1 MDFHSLTRRELQALC
16 KKNKIPANI
25 TNVAMAD
32 ALASLKTV
40 DGIEEFLNPSE
51 SETANSS
58 MVSPEKSEKVS
69 ASVPRTSTMTSG
81 RARGTTAKAVN
92 EAKVEMIETPAL
104 PTTRRRRAAAT
115 SVRSK
120 LETSMKECESDEHIG
135 DQVEMEKKEVPR
147 TPAAGHT
154 SRRREVKAKS
164 SVTQVYSTRRSTRLA
179 GKTSSESITQENE
192 KSGTITY
199 DAYSEDD
206 DENLEVD
213 SKQHSSHENE
223 ELDRNGIDLKAAEES
238 LDVNKDSEIL
248 SVQDSNVLVENLME
262 VEVGVQE
269 VSADSLAVDVL
280 NKEAEKGLEV
290 EVVYHSNNGLEVY
303 AREDNV
309 LENGIQMVSGEEESG
324 GLHSKMMDVE
334 LLEDSVV
341 DAFNSEN
348 ENQIESMNEAN
359 GNKQIEGSAA
369 KEVNDGEEETKD
381 EDIQNKTQDL
391 GHDAKASLDFP
402 NVTLSKQLT
411 QENQPHRD
419 EIFDFEE
426 DNVVEENH
434 DDEMYECEVD
444 DGTESNSDDAGEGE
458 LMEHKKEKGE
468 INVSGNLQCL
478 KDVSE
483 ANVELPGDELM
494 DKSEVDDDEADVDNT
509 AAAPLFPLVSLVPNA
524 KSMGEVESF
533 NTETNL
539 DVLDMDL
546 FGQLNRE
553 KEAKA
558 SEGLHLLQD
567 VSEANIEFAGEE
579 PIKEF
584 EVDDAQADLDP
595 AAHSPVA
602 SPIPNAAS
610 KSVSTLILEP
620 VHIPSASTTVNPVL
634 ISETSCLTPVKISS
648 SKTPMKKSMSKA
660 SAATKVAQIHDDK
673 ENIDNSGRKFVLTK
687 EKLKKNKSN
696 AVNNSKQSLQDLSL
710 RQLTKMLKEM
720 HISKDPKIMDSTNTK
735 VASSRPALQTLPE
748 NRLTGETEK

>member
-32 ALASLKTV
+32 ALASLDTV
-40 DGIEEFLNPSE
+40 DGIEEFLNPCE
-51 SETANSS
+51 SETADSAS
-58 MVSPEKSEKVS
+58 MVSPEKSKKVS
-69 ASVPRTSTMTSG
+69 ASVPCTSTRTGG

-135 DQVEMEKKEVPR
+135 DQVEMEKKEVPK

-154 SRRREVKAKS
+154 SRRREVKAKT
-164 SVTQVYSTRRSTRLA
+164 SVTQVNSTRRSTRLA
-179 GKTSSESITQENE
+179 GKTGSESITQENE
-192 KSGTITY
+192 KSGSITY

-206 DENLEVD
+206 NENLEVD

-238 LDVNKDSEIL
+238 LDVDKASEIL

-290 EVVYHSNNGLEVY
+290 EVPYHSNNGPEEVY
-303 AREDNV
+303 AKEDNV

-348 ENQIESMNEAN
+348 ENQIESMNEVN

-369 KEVNDGEEETKD
+369 KEVNDGEGETKD
-381 EDIQNKTQDL
+381 EDIQNKSQE
-391 GHDAKASLDFP
+391 
-402 NVTLSKQLT
+402 LT
-411 QENQPHRD
+411 QENQPHWD

-426 DNVVEENH
+426 DNVAEENH
-434 DDEMYECEVD
+434 DDEIYECEVD

-483 ANVELPGDELM
+483 ANVELPGDKLM
-494 DKSEVDDDEADVDNT
+494 DKSEVDGDEADVDNT

-524 KSMGEVESF
+524 NSMGEVESF
-533 NTETNL
+533 NAETNL
-539 DVLDMDL
+539 DVLDMNL

-553 KEAKA
+553 MEAKA
-558 SEGLHLLQD
+558 SEGLHLLKD

-584 EVDDAQADLDP
+584 EADDAQADLDP

-634 ISETSCLTPVKISS
+634 ITETSCLTPVKISS

-687 EKLKKNKSN
+687 EKLKKNKNN
-696 AVNNSKQSLQDLSL
+696 AGNNSKQSLQDLSL

-735 VASSRPALQTLPE
+735 AASSRPALQTLPE
-748 NRLTGETEK
+748 NRLMGETEK

>member
-1 MDFHSLTRRELQALC
+1 MDFLSLTRRELQVLC

-32 ALASLKTV
+32 ALASLDTV
-40 DGIEEFLNPSE
+40 DGIEEFLSPCE

-58 MVSPEKSEKVS
+58 SMASPEKSEKVS
-69 ASVPRTSTMTSG
+69 ASVPRTLTMTRG

-92 EAKVEMIETPAL
+92 EAKIEMVETPAL

-120 LETSMKECESDEHIG
+120 LESSMKECESDEHIG
-135 DQVEMEKKEVPR
+135 DQIMMEKKEVSK
-147 TPAAGHT
+147 TPAAVHS

-164 SVTQVYSTRRSTRLA
+164 SVSQVYSTRRSTRLA

-206 DENLEVD
+206 DENSEVD

-223 ELDRNGIDLKAAEES
+223 DLDRNGIDLKEAEES

-248 SVQDSNVLVENLME
+248 SVQDSNVLVENVME

-269 VSADSLAVDVL
+269 VSAGSLAVDVL
-280 NKEAEKGLEV
+280 NEEAEKDLEV
-290 EVVYHSNNGLEVY
+290 EVSYHSNNGLEEVY
-303 AREDNV
+303 AKEDNV
-309 LENGIQMVSGEEESG
+309 LENGIQMVSVEEESG
-324 GLHSKMMDVE
+324 GLHSKMTDVE

-348 ENQIESMNEAN
+348 ENQIEAMNEVN

-369 KEVNDGEEETKD
+369 KEVNDGEAETKD
-381 EDIQNKTQDL
+381 EDIQNKIQDL
-391 GHDAKASLDFP
+391 GHDAKTRLDFP
-402 NVTLSKQLT
+402 DVALSKQLT
-411 QENQPHRD
+411 QENQPHWD
-419 EIFDFEE
+419 EVFDFEE
-426 DNVVEENH
+426 DNVAEENH
-434 DDEMYECEVD
+434 DDEIYECEVD
-444 DGTESNSDDAGEGE
+444 NGTESNSDDSGEGE
-458 LMEHKKEKGE
+458 LMGQKKEKGE
-468 INVSGNLQCL
+468 TNVSGSLQCS

-494 DKSEVDDDEADVDNT
+494 DKSEVDDDEANVDNT
-509 AAAPLFPLVSLVPNA
+509 AVAPLFPLVSLVLNA
-524 KSMGEVESF
+524 KSTGEVESF
-533 NTETNL
+533 NAETNL
-539 DVLDMDL
+539 NSLDIDL
-546 FGQLNRE
+546 SGQLNRE
-553 KEAKA
+553 MEAKA

-584 EVDDAQADLDP
+584 EVDDAQTDVDP
-595 AAHSPVA
+595 AAHPPVA
-602 SPIPNAAS
+602 SPIPNTAS

-620 VHIPSASTTVNPVL
+620 VYNLSASSTMNAVL
-634 ISETSCLTPVKISS
+634 ITETSCLTPVKISS

-660 SAATKVAQIHDDK
+660 SAAAKVAQIHDDK
-673 ENIDNSGRKFVLTK
+673 ENIDNSGRKVVQTK
-687 EKLKKNKSN
+687 EKSKKNKSN
-696 AVNNSKQSLQDLSL
+696 AGNNSKQSLQDLSL

-748 NRLTGETEK
+748 NR